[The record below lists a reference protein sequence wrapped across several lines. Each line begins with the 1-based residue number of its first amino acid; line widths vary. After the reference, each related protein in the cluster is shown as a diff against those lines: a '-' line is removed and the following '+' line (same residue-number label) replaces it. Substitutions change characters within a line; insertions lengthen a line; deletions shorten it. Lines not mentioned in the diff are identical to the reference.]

1 MKLALL
7 DYAGLNLLQG
17 NRPVNEERLSSISE
31 SMKRGDFI
39 TPIIV
44 DETTKVIIDGQHR
57 YTAAC
62 CLWVKGLQY
71 ELPVIY
77 HKFDNPLEAVIRY
90 NSASKNWTLE
100 NYIRGYA
107 TVNSNYQ
114 DVLDFIETHT
124 ELKGQYKAACQL
136 LVGKTFIENIVKSG
150 KLDNLDIN
158 KADLLYKEMLLLN
171 AASGCNFL
179 LRDTIL
185 VWEKVRELVLSQMT
199 FDKFLKKMKRFRKP
213 DEDRASVWV
222 KNMIDL
228 L

>member
-1 MKLALL
+1 MELKTLN
-7 DYAGLNLLQG
+7 YAGLNLLQG
-17 NRPVNEERLSSISE
+17 NRPVSDERLSSISE

-44 DETTKVIIDGQHR
+44 DEVTKVIIDGQHR

-62 CLWVKGLQY
+62 RLWIKGVQY
-71 ELPVIY
+71 ELPIIY

-107 TVNSNYQ
+107 TINSKYQ
-114 DVLDFIETHT
+114 DILDFMETHT
-124 ELKGQYKAACQL
+124 ELKGQYKASCQL
-136 LVGKTFIENIVKSG
+136 LTSKISIEKPIKSG
-150 KLDNLDIN
+150 KIDNIDTN

-171 AASGCNFL
+171 SISGCNFL

-185 VWEKVRELVLSQMT
+185 AWEKVRELVLSQMT

-213 DEDRASVWV
+213 DDDRVSAWV

>member
-1 MKLALL
+1 MELKTLN
-7 DYAGLNLLQG
+7 YAGLNLLQG
-17 NRPVNEERLSSISE
+17 NRPVNEERLSSMVE
-31 SMKRGDFI
+31 SMRKGDFI

-62 CLWVKGLQY
+62 RLWVKGIQY

-77 HKFDNPLEAVIRY
+77 HKFENPLEAVIRY

-107 TVNSNYQ
+107 TINSKYQ
-114 DVLDFIETHT
+114 DILDFMETHS

-136 LVGKTFIENIVKSG
+136 LIGKAFIEKIVKSG
-150 KLDNLDIN
+150 KIDSIDIN
-158 KADLLYKEMLLLN
+158 NADLLYKEMLLLN
-171 AASGCNFL
+171 AVSGCNFL
-179 LRDTIL
+179 SRDIIL
-185 VWEKVRELVLSQMT
+185 AWEKVRELVLSQMT

-213 DEDRASVWV
+213 DEDRASAWV
-222 KNMIDL
+222 KNVLDL

>member
-1 MKLALL
+1 MELKTL

-17 NRPVNEERLSSISE
+17 NRPVDEARLNSISE
-31 SMKRGDFI
+31 SMKKGDFI

-62 CLWVKGLQY
+62 RLWVKGLQY

-107 TVNSNYQ
+107 TVNSRYQ

-136 LVGKTFIENIVKSG
+136 LIGKTFIENIVKSG

-213 DEDRASVWV
+213 DEDRASAWV

>member
-44 DETTKVIIDGQHR
+44 DETTKVIIDEQHG
-57 YTAAC
+57 YTAGC

-71 ELPVIY
+71 NLPVIY

-114 DVLDFIETHT
+114 DVLDFMETHA

-136 LVGKTFIENIVKSG
+136 LIGKGYIENIVKSG

-171 AASGCNFL
+171 AVSGCNFL

-185 VWEKVRELVLSQMT
+185 AWEKVRELVLSQMT
-199 FDKFLKKMKRFRKP
+199 FDKFLKKVKRFRKP
-213 DEDRASVWV
+213 DEDRTSAWV
-222 KNMIDL
+222 KNLLDL